1 MVLACRSVVA
11 VFSLVVYD
19 MLLCKHCGSWQFLSV
34 FESVVVARVDK
45 EGLCLDYNARY
56 SYFG

>member
-34 FESVVVARVDK
+34 FKSVVVARVDK

-56 SYFG
+56 S